1 MKYRK
6 KPVVIEAVQFV
17 DTEES
22 ILKLS
27 ELGLDPVRIDYADL
41 NNPVLKIETLEG
53 LMIATEGDY
62 IIKGV
67 KGEFYPCKPDIFEE
81 TYEELEYLNILDTIQ
96 EVIQHLDKQEQT
108 AILSH
113 HSTSRKTGFYFV
125 QALKTLKAMEYKT
138 VGDDL
143 KNRRFA

>member
-27 ELGLDPVRIDYADL
+27 ELGLDPVRVDYADL
-41 NNPVLKIETLEG
+41 DNPVLKIETLEG
-53 LMIATEGDY
+53 LMVATEGDY

-67 KGEFYPCKPDIFEE
+67 QGEFYPCKPDIFAE
-81 TYEELEYLNILDTIQ
+81 TYEKRRNKNVRKSKTIG
-96 EVIQHLDKQEQT
+96 IT
-108 AILSH
+108 RI
-113 HSTSRKTGFYFV
+113 F
-125 QALKTLKAMEYKT
+125 ALI
-138 VGDDL
+138 
-143 KNRRFA
+143 RS